1 MFEKF
6 KEKLKNIAKFVFAA
20 NTGELPAELSAPA
33 SYQKRSKFKNLDEFC
48 AFVNDENNFNRESAD
63 KESIATATAQFIADH
78 MDDIVELLS
87 FEPLYYNLQGKLAP
101 AMERIVNAKGSSGL
115 NVEKIKPVN
124 VTKQE
129 AVYFL
134 SERQTEEV
142 ERIKNFALLREQLE
156 KWNELVETIEETATA
171 INASKEN
178 AENIKTINKEI
189 VKQIEYCTS
198 KIAEL
203 GESKILDSY
212 TPWKVEGLEELDC
225 LAEQAKFIK
234 AIDNFMEEYTLL
246 EESNENAYTF
256 CKNGINDFSAHTL
269 LEAIASSDNFI
280 SINIDAMS
288 EINKATDFESLH
300 KVHLFMT
307 KAQVA
312 QLSKKYK
319 QTHPTSTFANLPRGE
334 QLKLYNETL
343 ESCNNTDRF
352 YIDHCLTKYIVEHVA
367 DFKKALEIVAFEN
380 TKTKLEKMKF
390 NNLVESD
397 TERNNVDTK
406 ISKYTKLI
414 SSAKK
419 TQNNIRCYNNNSNFI
434 DAYTD
439 INYYGIVTYSDLDH
453 TTMIYELTKFNIPKD
468 FESKV
473 AKFPTADMDMYN
485 KFINETYKTKVTDV
499 LKKLMQEVEGY
510 PDFGNIEASIEL
522 LSKDVKPEF
531 NLANK
536 IEKHNK
542 IISDFTT
549 EINKNLDATT
559 EVLPD

>member
-6 KEKLKNIAKFVFAA
+6 KEKLKNIANFVFAA
-20 NTGELPAELSAPA
+20 NTDELPAELSAPVA
-33 SYQKRSKFKNLDEFC
+33 YQKRSKFKNLDEFC

-156 KWNELVETIEETATA
+156 KWNELVETIEETTTA
-171 INASKEN
+171 VNTANKSVKNIREINK
-178 AENIKTINKEI
+178 NIKA
-189 VKQIEYCTS
+189 QIEYCDS
-198 KIAEL
+198 KLAEL
-203 GESKILDSY
+203 GETTILDSY
-212 TPWKVEGLEELDC
+212 TAWNIQNIGEINCLVE
-225 LAEQAKFIK
+225 QTKFIE
-234 AIDNFMEEYTLL
+234 AIKGFMEKYTLL
-246 EESNENAYTF
+246 EEADENNYNF

-269 LEAIASSDNFI
+269 LEAIATSDKFI

-307 KAQVA
+307 KAQVK
-312 QLSKKYK
+312 LLTKEYKKE
-319 QTHPTSTFANLPRGE
+319 HPDKSFSELPHGE
-334 QLKLYNETL
+334 QLKLYDRML
-343 ESCNNTDRF
+343 ENSISSDSF
-352 YIDHCLTKYIVEHVA
+352 YIDHCITKYIVEHVA
-367 DFKKALEIVAFEN
+367 DFKQALDIIAFKN
-380 TKTKLEKMKF
+380 TKAQLLNMHS
-390 NNLVESD
+390 NNIIECD
-397 TERNNVDTK
+397 AERDNVDKNKTQ
-406 ISKYTKLI
+406 YEKLI
-414 SSAKK
+414 SKVSKSRDNIHDLYENVQFSTEYYDIQPDNISSL
-419 TQNNIRCYNNNSNFI
+419 TQNITKLTSCDLNQNV
-434 DAYTD
+434 DEKTD
-439 INYYGIVTYSDLDH
+439 KL
-453 TTMIYELTKFNIPKD
+453 
-468 FESKV
+468 
-473 AKFPTADMDMYN
+473 PTADIDIYTQ
-485 KFINETYKTKVTDV
+485 FVSETYKTKVTDV
-499 LKKLMQEVEGY
+499 LEKFRQELENYSASNDIKMSIKKLSEHIN
-510 PDFGNIEASIEL
+510 PND
-522 LSKDVKPEF
+522 KC
-531 NLANK
+531 NLASK
-536 IEKHNK
+536 IDNHNK

-549 EINKNLDATT
+549 EINKNLDAAT